1 MSNHHKNR
9 DFNEILDYNVSTRE
23 LLYIHNYFENK
34 CFNCGSKK
42 DLTVDHHYPLE
53 KGYSLKNFD
62 GTLNAVLL
70 CKKCNQK
77 KSNKLPE
84 KFYTKEQLKIL
95 EEKFKI
101 KKPITKALNLKTLI
115 EMKEKVRFS
124 YLGKIYIGIPNRIF
138 SDDSIEFGKK
148 PDKFLEVILEKDI
161 LVFPL
166 KNIEILVG
174 AKDENS

>member
-1 MSNHHKNR
+1 M
-9 DFNEILDYNVSTRE
+9 IL
-23 LLYIHNYFENK
+23 K
-34 CFNCGSKK
+34 
-42 DLTVDHHYPLE
+42 
-53 KGYSLKNFD
+53 
-62 GTLNAVLL
+62 
-70 CKKCNQK
+70 
-77 KSNKLPE
+77 
-84 KFYTKEQLKIL
+84 QLKIL
-95 EEKFKI
+95 EEKFNI
-101 KKPITKALNLKTLI
+101 KKPIAKALNLKTLI